1 MAYLLDTIVGYFESP
16 KKNPGTLQLQISS
29 LDYSSYTGRIAV
41 GKVHRGSIR
50 MGDQVSIIQ
59 RNGLNHKSMV
69 KELYTFEGLGK
80 EKTKESVASG
90 EIVAVLG
97 LEDFDIGDT
106 IADFENP
113 EALPPI
119 SIDEPSMSM
128 LFTINNSPF
137 FGREGKFVTSR
148 HLRDRLYRETEKN
161 LALKVEDTD
170 SPDRLKVYGRGIL
183 HLSILIETMRRE
195 GYELQLGQP
204 KVVVKEIEGFKHE
217 PVELLYINV
226 DEEFSGKVIEIVTGR
241 KGDILNI
248 EKKEDRVNLEFK
260 ITARGLIGLRQ
271 PILTATEGNAV
282 ISHRFSGYEPWK
294 GELVRKRNGAL
305 IAMETG
311 TSISYSI
318 DKLQDRGKFF
328 IDPMEAIYAGQV
340 IGEHTKQDDLVVNV
354 IKTKK
359 LTNMRASG
367 SDEKVSIT
375 PAIRFSL
382 EESLEYVGEDEYVEV
397 TPKSIRLRKILL
409 AEHERK
415 RDKK

>member
-1 MAYLLDTIVGYFESP
+1 
-16 KKNPGTLQLQISS
+16 
-29 LDYSSYTGRIAV
+29 
-41 GKVHRGSIR
+41 
-50 MGDQVSIIQ
+50 
-59 RNGLNHKSMV
+59 
-69 KELYTFEGLGK
+69 LYK
-80 EKTKESVASG
+80 
-90 EIVAVLG
+90 
-97 LEDFDIGDT
+97 
-106 IADFENP
+106 
-113 EALPPI
+113 
-119 SIDEPSMSM
+119 
-128 LFTINNSPF
+128 
-137 FGREGKFVTSR
+137 
-148 HLRDRLYRETEKN
+148 ETEKN
-161 LALKVEDTD
+161 LALRVEDTD
-170 SPDRLKVYGRGIL
+170 SPERLMVYGRGIL

-204 KVVVKEIEGFKHE
+204 RVVIKEINGFKHE
-217 PVELLYINV
+217 PVELLHINV
-226 DEEFSGKVIEIVTGR
+226 DEEFSGKVIEIVTAR

-248 EKKEDRVNLEFK
+248 EKKDDRVNLEFK

-311 TSISYSI
+311 TTISYSI

-328 IDPMEAIYAGQV
+328 IDPMEQIYAGQV

-367 SDEKVSIT
+367 SDEKVSIA
-375 PAIRFSL
+375 PAVRFSL
-382 EESLEYVGEDEYVEV
+382 EESLEYIGEDEYVEV

-409 AEHERK
+409 AEHDRRRE
-415 RDKK
+415 KK